1 MRPRKRVIIES
12 PFAAAKDE
20 HGNFLRSEDYHRRY
34 ALACLK
40 DSLKR
45 GEAPLASHLLYT
57 QVLNDE
63 DPDERMIGIEAGLS
77 WLPVTNTTVVYQD
90 FGISSGMQL
99 GIDRAV
105 SQGVVVVFRKLG
117 KPWSSEEKES

>member
-20 HGNFLRSEDYHRRY
+20 QGNILRSEDYHRRY

-63 DPDERMIGIEAGLS
+63 DPDERMVGIEAGLS
-77 WLPVTNTTVVYQD
+77 WLPVANTTVVYQD